1 MEAAAQPAA
10 GGLDDIRTRVHIRPD
25 APSYTATFDSANGM
39 GAAGLDRA
47 FSLDAF
53 KENFKVDVKEKSDER
68 LVFHMSG
75 VDAPI
80 ANALRRILIAE
91 VPTMAIETV
100 NIYNNTSILQDEV
113 LAHRLGLLPIKA
125 DPRLFEYK
133 EVDSRDQA
141 VQQGSGAVEDGEGE
155 DESNTLVFH
164 LKARCTVDL
173 TADQSL
179 PIEERLHNGS
189 VYASQLEWKPQ
200 GDQAARFGEGN
211 EPRVVQPNILLARL
225 RPGQELDLEL
235 KCEKGLGKD
244 HAKWSPVCTASYRLL
259 PDVKIVGKPIMD
271 DEIEQAQI
279 ICGPDV
285 FDIVERP
292 GGHREA
298 VLARPHLCSMA
309 RNGFTEEWAK
319 RIHIFRVKD
328 HFIFS
333 IESVGQYTGAPAPR
347 AIPCTAGFDT
357 HQRGF
362 AKRLL
367 NTSLGCWCACSDG
380 ALHGGAGRAGREG
393 RGGRGGPRRSGWG
406 RCWRARQN
414 HAHITNTASIGL
426 HFSLT
431 HLLLLVAHTPTQFLS
446 EGCDAIA

>member
-1 MEAAAQPAA
+1 MALPALGSMEAAA

-39 GAAGLDRA
+39 GAAGVDRA

-53 KENFKVDVKEKSDER
+53 KESFKVDVKEKSDER

-285 FDIVERP
+285 FDIVDRP

-333 IESVGQYTGAPAPR
+333 IESVGQYTGAPPPAPYHVQP
-347 AIPCTAGFDT
+347 AFDM

-362 AKRLL
+362 A
-367 NTSLGCWCACSDG
+367 
-380 ALHGGAGRAGREG
+380 
-393 RGGRGGPRRSGWG
+393 
-406 RCWRARQN
+406 
-414 HAHITNTASIGL
+414 
-426 HFSLT
+426 
-431 HLLLLVAHTPTQFLS
+431 
-446 EGCDAIA
+446 